1 MRVALI
7 DDGVVPQVVPRLP
20 ARNDLCVLEDGTIRQ
35 RRQDEPVLTDHGTT
49 SAQILHMY
57 APEAEICSLR
67 IFSSPKLRASVGQL
81 AAALEWC
88 WREKIPLIHLSLG
101 TTLSSDYE
109 LLCPILARLIRGN
122 QMVVAAHSNRD
133 AYTVP
138 ACLMGVLGVSADPQ
152 MSGYQY
158 AVQDA
163 AGPEQVQITAS
174 SRHALTSPTGRVYET
189 QVTNS
194 YAAPVVTAAVHE
206 LLRKSPPLSLTV
218 AEVYEKLAGRQVD
231 ISRSRP
237 DFITE
242 AIVYH
247 PSAAPVCQEDL
258 FFTVRAVAHTAAQW
272 RQALREHPGIPTVLL
287 PPATGEGM
295 DAVLDWLHEK
305 QCPGL
310 LCAGPF
316 PAKSGLPPVLLWEE
330 GCRKSFPEYQ
340 FPADCASIAITPAS
354 QTALHLAK
362 TLQRKFQ
369 ADGYGCTVVSDL
381 PAAYL
386 YGAAYLYRDE
396 SGTPRISTWAR
407 HTQTDLW
414 IFCTERKPDCD
425 QSIQIKASGVLILGE
440 TETEISQELAK
451 EEVDELYDFLLQS

>member
-231 ISRSRP
+231 ISRSGRILLQKRLSTIHPRLRSARRICFLPCGLWRIRLRSGGRP
-237 DFITE
+237 SGNILGFL
-242 AIVYH
+242 
-247 PSAAPVCQEDL
+247 PSFFRLPLGRGWTPSWIGCMKSNAQGFCAQARFLPKAACHR
-258 FFTVRAVAHTAAQW
+258 FFFGRKAAAKASRNTSFPQIAPASQSHRPARPLYTWQRRCKENSRRMDMDVPWFRTCRRPISMGQHICTGTRVAHPEF
-272 RQALREHPGIPTVLL
+272 LPGPGIPKQTYGFSVPRENQTVIRAFRSKH
-287 PPATGEGM
+287 PA
-295 DAVLDWLHEK
+295 
-305 QCPGL
+305 C
-310 LCAGPF
+310 
-316 PAKSGLPPVLLWEE
+316 
-330 GCRKSFPEYQ
+330 
-340 FPADCASIAITPAS
+340 
-354 QTALHLAK
+354 
-362 TLQRKFQ
+362 
-369 ADGYGCTVVSDL
+369 
-381 PAAYL
+381 
-386 YGAAYLYRDE
+386 
-396 SGTPRISTWAR
+396 
-407 HTQTDLW
+407 
-414 IFCTERKPDCD
+414 
-425 QSIQIKASGVLILGE
+425 
-440 TETEISQELAK
+440 
-451 EEVDELYDFLLQS
+451 

>member
-1 MRVALI
+1 MR
-7 DDGVVPQVVPRLP
+7 R
-20 ARNDLCVLEDGTIRQ
+20 
-35 RRQDEPVLTDHGTT
+35 
-49 SAQILHMY
+49 
-57 APEAEICSLR
+57 
-67 IFSSPKLRASVGQL
+67 
-81 AAALEWC
+81 
-88 WREKIPLIHLSLG
+88 
-101 TTLSSDYE
+101 
-109 LLCPILARLIRGN
+109 
-122 QMVVAAHSNRD
+122 
-133 AYTVP
+133 
-138 ACLMGVLGVSADPQ
+138 
-152 MSGYQY
+152 
-158 AVQDA
+158 
-163 AGPEQVQITAS
+163 GPEQVQITAS

-287 PPATGEGM
+287 PSATGEGM
-295 DAVLDWLHEK
+295 DAVLDWLYEK

-330 GCRKSFPEYQ
+330 GCCKSFPEYQ

-362 TLQRKFQ
+362 SLQ
-369 ADGYGCTVVSDL
+369 
-381 PAAYL
+381 
-386 YGAAYLYRDE
+386 
-396 SGTPRISTWAR
+396 
-407 HTQTDLW
+407 
-414 IFCTERKPDCD
+414 
-425 QSIQIKASGVLILGE
+425 
-440 TETEISQELAK
+440 
-451 EEVDELYDFLLQS
+451 

>member
-295 DAVLDWLHEK
+295 DAVLDWLHE
-305 QCPGL
+305 
-310 LCAGPF
+310 
-316 PAKSGLPPVLLWEE
+316 
-330 GCRKSFPEYQ
+330 
-340 FPADCASIAITPAS
+340 
-354 QTALHLAK
+354 
-362 TLQRKFQ
+362 
-369 ADGYGCTVVSDL
+369 
-381 PAAYL
+381 
-386 YGAAYLYRDE
+386 
-396 SGTPRISTWAR
+396 
-407 HTQTDLW
+407 
-414 IFCTERKPDCD
+414 
-425 QSIQIKASGVLILGE
+425 
-440 TETEISQELAK
+440 
-451 EEVDELYDFLLQS
+451 

>member
-109 LLCPILARLIRGN
+109 LLCPILAKLIRGN

-272 RQALREHPGIPTVLL
+272 RQALRDNL
-287 PPATGEGM
+287 
-295 DAVLDWLHEK
+295 
-305 QCPGL
+305 PGL
-310 LCAGPF
+310 
-316 PAKSGLPPVLLWEE
+316 SGNPQDALQLL
-330 GCRKSFPEYQ
+330 SP
-340 FPADCASIAITPAS
+340 
-354 QTALHLAK
+354 
-362 TLQRKFQ
+362 
-369 ADGYGCTVVSDL
+369 
-381 PAAYL
+381 
-386 YGAAYLYRDE
+386 
-396 SGTPRISTWAR
+396 
-407 HTQTDLW
+407 
-414 IFCTERKPDCD
+414 
-425 QSIQIKASGVLILGE
+425 
-440 TETEISQELAK
+440 
-451 EEVDELYDFLLQS
+451 

>member
-1 MRVALI
+1 MLR
-7 DDGVVPQVVPRLP
+7 RF
-20 ARNDLCVLEDGTIRQ
+20 ARDTAAQAERSHAS
-35 RRQDEPVLTDHGTT
+35 TD
-49 SAQILHMY
+49 
-57 APEAEICSLR
+57 
-67 IFSSPKLRASVGQL
+67 K
-81 AAALEWC
+81 
-88 WREKIPLIHLSLG
+88 
-101 TTLSSDYE
+101 
-109 LLCPILARLIRGN
+109 
-122 QMVVAAHSNRD
+122 
-133 AYTVP
+133 
-138 ACLMGVLGVSADPQ
+138 ADP
-152 MSGYQY
+152 
-158 AVQDA
+158 A
-163 AGPEQVQITAS
+163 AS

-287 PPATGEGM
+287 PSATGEGM
-295 DAVLDWLHEK
+295 DAVLDWLYEK

-330 GCRKSFPEYQ
+330 GCCKSFPEYQ

-381 PAAYL
+381 PAGILAVLLALLVLPVGVRVCY
-386 YGAAYLYRDE
+386 DV
-396 SGTPRISTWAR
+396 SGLRICLLAGPIRWQLLPAKSKWWSTKMGTRGITWTPGRPCWTR
-407 HTQTDLW
+407 M
-414 IFCTERKPDCD
+414 
-425 QSIQIKASGVLILGE
+425 
-440 TETEISQELAK
+440 
-451 EEVDELYDFLLQS
+451 

>member
-1 MRVALI
+1 M
-7 DDGVVPQVVPRLP
+7 
-20 ARNDLCVLEDGTIRQ
+20 
-35 RRQDEPVLTDHGTT
+35 
-49 SAQILHMY
+49 
-57 APEAEICSLR
+57 
-67 IFSSPKLRASVGQL
+67 
-81 AAALEWC
+81 
-88 WREKIPLIHLSLG
+88 IHLSLG

-109 LLCPILARLIRGN
+109 LLCPILAKLIRGN

-258 FFTVRAVAHTAAQW
+258 FLPCGLW
-272 RQALREHPGIPTVLL
+272 RIRLRSGGRPSGNILGFL
-287 PPATGEGM
+287 PSFFRLPLGEGM
-295 DAVLDWLHEK
+295 DAVLDWLYEK

-330 GCRKSFPEYQ
+330 GCCKSFPEYQ

-407 HTQTDLW
+407 HTQTDVW
-414 IFCTERKPDCD
+414 IFCTERNQTVIRAFRSKHPAC
-425 QSIQIKASGVLILGE
+425 
-440 TETEISQELAK
+440 
-451 EEVDELYDFLLQS
+451 

>member
-287 PPATGEGM
+287 PSATGEGM
-295 DAVLDWLHEK
+295 DAVLPETAKRLKEKFSALRKAGTITAESRACFIDDGSKDKTWELICQLHQQDPMFSGIK
-305 QCPGL
+305 LSRNRGHQNAL
-310 LCAGPF
+310 LC
-316 PAKSGLPPVLLWEE
+316 GLMTLRE
-330 GCRKSFPEYQ
+330 R
-340 FPADCASIAITPAS
+340 ADCVIPWM
-354 QTALHLAK
+354 QTF
-362 TLQRKFQ
+362 RM
-369 ADGYGCTVVSDL
+369 
-381 PAAYL
+381 
-386 YGAAYLYRDE
+386 
-396 SGTPRISTWAR
+396 IST
-407 HTQTDLW
+407 
-414 IFCTERKPDCD
+414 P
-425 QSIQIKASGVLILGE
+425 
-440 TETEISQELAK
+440 
-451 EEVDELYDFLLQS
+451 